1 MPWTKEQQKVIDQRD
16 ADILVSA
23 AAGSGKTAVLV
34 ERIIQ
39 KITEEEHPLD
49 VDRLLVVTFT
59 KAAAGEMRERIA
71 AALDKKVQEF
81 PQNQHFVRQLS
92 LIHKAQITTIHSF
105 CMSLI
110 RDYFYVLGIDPNIA
124 PGEEGQLSLMKEQIL
139 DEILEEAYEKRDP
152 EFIELVESY
161 SPGRNDK
168 ELSQYILNLYEKA
181 RSHVQPE
188 VWLQDA
194 RENLQVETLEDLEKS
209 PMVKMIWK
217 DASGVFENALAI
229 LKEALETAAAECGPF
244 FYLKQLKQDE
254 EILKGFVEAQS
265 FGKCCC
271 LFEKFKKPTL
281 RRDPSKTDAVINPD
295 LQAYCKEL
303 RDHAYKLVEEMRG
316 AYFYLSMGDIL
327 RELKI
332 VRRPLEALI
341 GLTEEFM
348 ERYLQRKIRENLMD
362 YDDMEHFA
370 LKLLIDHWD
379 ESGNPVP
386 SQIALEK
393 SMDFEEI
400 YIDEY
405 QDSNFIQDAILRS
418 VSREAEDGHNMFMVG
433 DVKQSIYSFRLAR
446 PELFLEKYDRY
457 QGPEEEYQLIE
468 LRNNFRS
475 RREVLQ
481 FTNDIFYQ
489 IMHESLGNIE
499 YTKESALV
507 PTMEFPESSGM
518 TAEIL
523 LIDQEEVSQS
533 EENALVLEARMIAGK
548 IKEMVDGE
556 DPLMVTGEDEQ
567 GNRVLR
573 NVCYK
578 DIVILLR
585 SMKGKAEVFQKELMD
600 AGIPAFCDN
609 QTGYFDTVEIRTLL
623 SLLSVVDNI
632 YQDIDL
638 AAVLRSPIIGMTE
651 EELGWLKIKGKSDHL
666 YGCLAEVQDQMPL
679 AKQALEYLE
688 RLREEKTCLP
698 LNELIWLALDES
710 GYFYYAGSMPQGKKR
725 QGNILMLI
733 EQAKAFENNQV
744 KGLFHFVRY
753 MKQRREYHMDFGEAS
768 VLGEDQDLV
777 RISSIHKSKGLEYPV
792 VFVSNLHKKFNQQDS
807 SGKII
812 FHPDYFVGADV
823 IDPVHRSRST
833 TILKSM
839 IRRQMKKEALGEEL
853 RVLYVAM
860 TRAKEKLIL
869 TGIKKREID
878 WNRKK
883 EVSYIDLLESSSY
896 YDWISKALVHVPAED
911 FRLKI
916 YHLEDF
922 AWMQEKE
929 GIERQLDKQIFLAR
943 IAGEEGR
950 QQEEIRHLRETF
962 AYQYVNQAETKGQLK
977 YSVSE
982 IKRMSQ
988 AVDEEEKPI
997 FPAREPEKR
1006 IPKFISQEK
1015 KISAVSRGTA
1025 VHKVFELLNFD
1036 KSYSYGELD
1045 EQIRFW
1051 IREGV
1056 IGAEY
1061 DKVIWRKDILAFLE
1075 SELGKRVQKAAS
1087 EKKIWKEKQFVI
1099 GVPFSEMSDDERSDS
1114 YVVVQGIIDLYFE
1127 EEDGLVIVDYKTD
1140 RTADQDGSSLVNRY
1154 KVQLDYYRRAL
1165 EQISGKK
1172 VKECYI
1178 YSVFLKKALVL

>member
-39 KITEEEHPLD
+39 KITDEEHPLD

-71 AALDKKVQEF
+71 AALDKKVQES

-124 PGEEGQLSLMKEQIL
+124 PGEEGQLSLMREQIL

-152 EFIELVESY
+152 QFIELVESY

-168 ELSQYILNLYEKA
+168 ELGQYILNLYEKA

-188 VWLQDA
+188 AWLQDA

-217 DASGVFENALAI
+217 DASGIFENALAI
-229 LKEALETAAAECGPF
+229 LKEALETAAAEGGPY

-254 EILKGFVEAQS
+254 EILNGFAEAES
-265 FGKCCC
+265 FGECCQ
-271 LFEKFKKPTL
+271 LFETFEKPRL
-281 RRDPSKTDAVINPD
+281 NGRRKKTDVIDPK
-295 LQAYCKEL
+295 LQERCKGL
-303 RDHAYKLVEEMRG
+303 RNHAYNLVEEMRG

-348 ERYLQRKIRENLMD
+348 ERYSQRKIRENLMD

-370 LKLLIDHWD
+370 LRLLIDHWD
-379 ESGNPVP
+379 ENDNPVP

-446 PELFLEKYDRY
+446 PELFLEKYHRY
-457 QGPEEEYQLIE
+457 QGPEKEYQLIE

-499 YTKESALV
+499 YTKEAALV

-556 DPLMVTGEDEQ
+556 DPLMVMGEDEQ

-623 SLLSVVDNI
+623 SLLSVVDNV

-651 EELGWLKIKGKSDHL
+651 EDLGWLKIKGKSEHL
-666 YGCLAEVQDQMPL
+666 YGCLTAVQDQMPL
-679 AKQALEYLE
+679 AKKALNYLE
-688 RLREEKTCLP
+688 HLREEKTCLP

-753 MKQRREYHMDFGEAS
+753 MKQRREYNMDFGEAS

-792 VFVSNLHKKFNQQDS
+792 VFVSNLHKRFNQQDS

-812 FHPDYFVGADV
+812 FHPDYFVGADM
-823 IDPVHRSRST
+823 IDPVHRIRRT

-839 IRRQMKKEALGEEL
+839 ICRQMKKEALGEEL

-869 TGIKKREID
+869 TGIKTKEID

-883 EVSYIDLLESSSY
+883 EISYIDLLESNSY
-896 YDWISKALVHVPAED
+896 YDWISKALVHVPTED
-911 FRLKI
+911 FQLQI

-922 AWMQEKE
+922 AWQQEKE
-929 GIERQLDKQIFLAR
+929 EIERQLDKQIFLAR
-943 IAGEEGR
+943 IAGEEESR
-950 QQEEIRHLRETF
+950 QEEIRRLRETF
-962 AYQYVNQAETKGQLK
+962 AYQYVNQAETRGQLK

-988 AVDEEEKPI
+988 TADEEEETM

-1025 VHKVFELLNFD
+1025 VHKVFELLD
-1036 KSYSYGELD
+1036 LGRTYSYGELD
-1045 EQIRFW
+1045 EQIRLW
-1051 IREGV
+1051 ISQGA
-1056 IGAEY
+1056 IGEEY

-1075 SELGKRVQKAAS
+1075 SDLGKRVRKAAS
-1087 EKKIWKEKQFVI
+1087 QKKVWKEKQFVM
-1099 GVPFSEMSDDERSDS
+1099 GVPFSEMSEDEESSS

-1127 EEDGLVIVDYKTD
+1127 EEDGLVLVDYKTD
-1140 RTADQDGSSLVNRY
+1140 RIKDQDSSILVRRY

-1165 EQISGKK
+1165 EQMTGKK

-1178 YSVFLKKALVL
+1178 YSVFLKEALVL

>member
-39 KITEEEHPLD
+39 KITDEEHPLD

-71 AALDKKVQEF
+71 AALDKKVQES

-124 PGEEGQLSLMKEQIL
+124 PGEEGQLSLMREQIL

-168 ELSQYILNLYEKA
+168 ELGQYILNLYEKA

-188 VWLQDA
+188 AWLQDA

-217 DASGVFENALAI
+217 DASGIFENALAI

-254 EILKGFVEAQS
+254 EILNGFAEAES
-265 FGKCCC
+265 FGECCQ
-271 LFEKFKKPTL
+271 LFETFEKPRL
-281 RRDPSKTDAVINPD
+281 NGRRKKTDVIDPK
-295 LQAYCKEL
+295 LQERCKGL
-303 RDHAYKLVEEMRG
+303 RNHAYNLVEEMRG

-348 ERYLQRKIRENLMD
+348 GRYSQRKIRENLMD

-370 LKLLIDHWD
+370 LRLLIDHWD
-379 ESGNPVP
+379 ENDNPVP

-446 PELFLEKYDRY
+446 PELFLEKYHRY
-457 QGPEEEYQLIE
+457 QGPEKEYQLIE

-499 YTKESALV
+499 YTKEAALV

-556 DPLMVTGEDEQ
+556 DPLMVMGEDEQ

-623 SLLSVVDNI
+623 SLLSVVDNM

-651 EELGWLKIKGKSDHL
+651 EDLGWLKIKGKSEHL
-666 YGCLAEVQDQMPL
+666 YGCLTAVQDQMPL
-679 AKQALEYLE
+679 AKKALNYLE
-688 RLREEKTCLP
+688 HLREEKTCLP

-753 MKQRREYHMDFGEAS
+753 MKQRREYNMDFGEAS

-792 VFVSNLHKKFNQQDS
+792 VFVSNLHKRFNQQDS

-812 FHPDYFVGADV
+812 FHPDYFVGADM
-823 IDPVHRSRST
+823 IDPVHRIRRT

-839 IRRQMKKEALGEEL
+839 ICRQMKKEALGEEL

-869 TGIKKREID
+869 TGIKTKEID

-883 EVSYIDLLESSSY
+883 EISYIDLLESNSY
-896 YDWISKALVHVPAED
+896 YDWISKALVHVPTED
-911 FRLKI
+911 FQLQI

-922 AWMQEKE
+922 AWQQEKE
-929 GIERQLDKQIFLAR
+929 EIERQLDKQIFLAR
-943 IAGEEGR
+943 IAGEEESR
-950 QQEEIRHLRETF
+950 QEEIRRLRETF
-962 AYQYVNQAETKGQLK
+962 AYQYVNQAETRGQLK

-988 AVDEEEKPI
+988 TADEEEETM

-1025 VHKVFELLNFD
+1025 VHKVFELLD
-1036 KSYSYGELD
+1036 LGRTYSYGELD
-1045 EQIRFW
+1045 EQIRLW
-1051 IREGV
+1051 ISQGA
-1056 IGAEY
+1056 IGEEY

-1075 SELGKRVQKAAS
+1075 SDLGKRVRKAAS
-1087 EKKIWKEKQFVI
+1087 QKKVWKEKQFVM
-1099 GVPFSEMSDDERSDS
+1099 GVPFSEMSEDEESSS

-1127 EEDGLVIVDYKTD
+1127 EEDGLVLVDYKTD
-1140 RTADQDGSSLVNRY
+1140 RIKDQDSSILVRRY

-1165 EQISGKK
+1165 EQMTGKK

-1178 YSVFLKKALVL
+1178 YSVFLKEALVL

>member
-39 KITEEEHPLD
+39 KITDEEHPLD

-71 AALDKKVQEF
+71 AALDKKVQES

-124 PGEEGQLSLMKEQIL
+124 PGEEGQLSLMREQIL

-152 EFIELVESY
+152 QFIELVESY

-168 ELSQYILNLYEKA
+168 ELGQYILNLYEKA

-188 VWLQDA
+188 AWLQDA

-217 DASGVFENALAI
+217 DASGIFENALAI
-229 LKEALETAAAECGPF
+229 LKEALETAEAEGGPY

-254 EILKGFVEAQS
+254 EILNGFAEAES
-265 FGKCCC
+265 FGECCQ
-271 LFEKFKKPTL
+271 LFETFEKPRL
-281 RRDPSKTDAVINPD
+281 NGRRKKTDVIDPK
-295 LQAYCKEL
+295 LQERCKGL
-303 RDHAYKLVEEMRG
+303 RNHAYNLVEEMRG

-348 ERYLQRKIRENLMD
+348 ERYSQRKIRENLMD

-370 LKLLIDHWD
+370 LRLLIDHWD
-379 ESGNPVP
+379 ENDNPVP

-446 PELFLEKYDRY
+446 PELFLEKYHRY
-457 QGPEEEYQLIE
+457 QGPEKEYQLIE

-499 YTKESALV
+499 YTKEAALV

-556 DPLMVTGEDEQ
+556 DPLMVMGEDEQ

-623 SLLSVVDNI
+623 SLLSVVDNV

-651 EELGWLKIKGKSDHL
+651 EDLGWLKIKGKSEHL
-666 YGCLAEVQDQMPL
+666 YGCLTAVQDQMPL
-679 AKQALEYLE
+679 AKKALNYFEH
-688 RLREEKTCLP
+688 LREEKTCLP

-753 MKQRREYHMDFGEAS
+753 MKQRREYNMDFGEAS

-792 VFVSNLHKKFNQQDS
+792 VFVSNLHKRFNQQDS

-812 FHPDYFVGADV
+812 FHPDYFVGADM
-823 IDPVHRSRST
+823 IDPVHRIRRT

-839 IRRQMKKEALGEEL
+839 ICRQMKKEALGEEL

-869 TGIKKREID
+869 TGIKTKEID

-883 EVSYIDLLESSSY
+883 EISYIDLLESNSY
-896 YDWISKALVHVPAED
+896 YDWISKALVHVPTED
-911 FRLKI
+911 FQLQI

-922 AWMQEKE
+922 AWQQEKE
-929 GIERQLDKQIFLAR
+929 EIERQLDKQIFLAR
-943 IAGEEGR
+943 IAGEEESR
-950 QQEEIRHLRETF
+950 QEEIRRLRETF
-962 AYQYVNQAETKGQLK
+962 AYQYVNQAETRGQLK

-988 AVDEEEKPI
+988 TADEEEETM

-1025 VHKVFELLNFD
+1025 VHKVFELLD
-1036 KSYSYGELD
+1036 LGRTYSYGELD
-1045 EQIRFW
+1045 EQIRLW
-1051 IREGV
+1051 ISQGA
-1056 IGAEY
+1056 IGEEY

-1075 SELGKRVQKAAS
+1075 SDLGKRVRKAAS
-1087 EKKIWKEKQFVI
+1087 QKKVWKEKQFVM
-1099 GVPFSEMSDDERSDS
+1099 GVPFSEMSEDEESSS

-1127 EEDGLVIVDYKTD
+1127 EEDGLVLVDYKTD
-1140 RTADQDGSSLVNRY
+1140 RIKDQDSSILVRRY

-1165 EQISGKK
+1165 EQMTGKK

-1178 YSVFLKKALVL
+1178 YSVFLKEALVL

>member
-39 KITEEEHPLD
+39 KITDEEHPLD

-71 AALDKKVQEF
+71 AALDKKVQES

-124 PGEEGQLSLMKEQIL
+124 PGEEGQLSLMREQIL

-152 EFIELVESY
+152 QFIELVESY

-168 ELSQYILNLYEKA
+168 ELGQYILNLYEKA

-188 VWLQDA
+188 AWLQDA

-217 DASGVFENALAI
+217 DASGIFENALAI
-229 LKEALETAAAECGPF
+229 LKEALETAAAEGGPY

-254 EILKGFVEAQS
+254 EILNGFAEAES
-265 FGKCCC
+265 FGECCQ
-271 LFEKFKKPTL
+271 LFETFEKPRL
-281 RRDPSKTDAVINPD
+281 NRRRKKTDVIDPK
-295 LQAYCKEL
+295 LQERCKGL
-303 RDHAYKLVEEMRG
+303 RNHAYNLVEEMRG

-348 ERYLQRKIRENLMD
+348 ERYSQRKIRENLMD

-370 LKLLIDHWD
+370 LRLLIDHWD
-379 ESGNPVP
+379 ENDNPVP

-446 PELFLEKYDRY
+446 PELFLEKYHRY
-457 QGPEEEYQLIE
+457 QGPEKEYQLIE

-499 YTKESALV
+499 YTKEAALV

-556 DPLMVTGEDEQ
+556 DPLMVMGEDEQ

-623 SLLSVVDNI
+623 SLLSVVDNM

-651 EELGWLKIKGKSDHL
+651 EDLGWLKIKGKSEHL
-666 YGCLAEVQDQMPL
+666 YGCLTAVQDQMPL
-679 AKQALEYLE
+679 AKKALNYLE
-688 RLREEKTCLP
+688 HLREEKTCLP

-753 MKQRREYHMDFGEAS
+753 MKQRREYNMDFGEAS

-792 VFVSNLHKKFNQQDS
+792 VFVSNLHKRFNQQDS

-812 FHPDYFVGADV
+812 FHPDYFVGADM
-823 IDPVHRSRST
+823 IDPVHRIRRT

-839 IRRQMKKEALGEEL
+839 ICRQMKKEALGEEL

-869 TGIKKREID
+869 TGIKTKEID

-883 EVSYIDLLESSSY
+883 EISYIDLLESNSY
-896 YDWISKALVHVPAED
+896 YDWISKALVHVPTED
-911 FRLKI
+911 FQLQI

-922 AWMQEKE
+922 AWQQEKE
-929 GIERQLDKQIFLAR
+929 EIERQLDKQIFLAR
-943 IAGEEGR
+943 IAGEEESR
-950 QQEEIRHLRETF
+950 QEEIRRLRETF
-962 AYQYVNQAETKGQLK
+962 AYQYVNQAETRGQLK

-988 AVDEEEKPI
+988 TADEEEETM

-1025 VHKVFELLNFD
+1025 VHKVFELLD
-1036 KSYSYGELD
+1036 LGRTYSYGELD
-1045 EQIRFW
+1045 EQIRLW
-1051 IREGV
+1051 ISQGA
-1056 IGAEY
+1056 IGEEY

-1075 SELGKRVQKAAS
+1075 SDLGKRVRKAAS
-1087 EKKIWKEKQFVI
+1087 QKKVWKEKQFVM
-1099 GVPFSEMSDDERSDS
+1099 GVPFSEMSEDEESSS

-1127 EEDGLVIVDYKTD
+1127 EEDGLVLVDYKTD
-1140 RTADQDGSSLVNRY
+1140 RIKDQDSSILVRRY

-1165 EQISGKK
+1165 EQMTGKK

-1178 YSVFLKKALVL
+1178 YSVFLKEALVL

>member
-39 KITEEEHPLD
+39 KITDEEHPLD

-71 AALDKKVQEF
+71 AALDKKVQES

-92 LIHKAQITTIHSF
+92 LIHKTQITTIHSF

-124 PGEEGQLSLMKEQIL
+124 PGEEGQLSLMREQIL

-168 ELSQYILNLYEKA
+168 ELGQYILNLYEKA

-188 VWLQDA
+188 AWLQDA

-217 DASGVFENALAI
+217 DASGIFENALAI
-229 LKEALETAAAECGPF
+229 LKEALETAEAEGGPY

-254 EILKGFVEAQS
+254 EILNGFAEAES
-265 FGKCCC
+265 FGECCQ
-271 LFEKFKKPTL
+271 LFETFEKPRL
-281 RRDPSKTDAVINPD
+281 NGRRKKTDVIDPK
-295 LQAYCKEL
+295 LQERCKGL
-303 RDHAYKLVEEMRG
+303 RNHAYNLVEEMRG

-348 ERYLQRKIRENLMD
+348 ERYSQRKIRENLMD

-370 LKLLIDHWD
+370 LRLLIDHWD
-379 ESGNPVP
+379 ENDNPVP

-393 SMDFEEI
+393 SKDFEEI

-446 PELFLEKYDRY
+446 PELFLEKYHRY
-457 QGPEEEYQLIE
+457 QGPEKEYQLIE

-499 YTKESALV
+499 YTKEAALV

-623 SLLSVVDNI
+623 SLLSVVDNM

-651 EELGWLKIKGKSDHL
+651 EDLGWLKIKGKSEHL
-666 YGCLAEVQDQMPL
+666 YGCLTAVQDQMPL
-679 AKQALEYLE
+679 AKKALNYLE
-688 RLREEKTCLP
+688 HLREEKTCLP

-753 MKQRREYHMDFGEAS
+753 MKQRREYNMDFGEAS

-792 VFVSNLHKKFNQQDS
+792 VFVSNLHKRFNQQDS

-812 FHPDYFVGADV
+812 FHPDYFVGADM
-823 IDPVHRSRST
+823 IDPVHRIRRT

-839 IRRQMKKEALGEEL
+839 ICRQMKKEALGEEL

-869 TGIKKREID
+869 TGIKTKEID

-883 EVSYIDLLESSSY
+883 EISYIDLLESNSY
-896 YDWISKALVHVPAED
+896 YDWISKALVHVPTED
-911 FRLKI
+911 FQLQI

-922 AWMQEKE
+922 AWQQEKE
-929 GIERQLDKQIFLAR
+929 EIERQLDKQIFLAR
-943 IAGEEGR
+943 IAGEEESR
-950 QQEEIRHLRETF
+950 QEEIRRLRETF
-962 AYQYVNQAETKGQLK
+962 AYQYVNQAETRGQLK

-988 AVDEEEKPI
+988 TADEEEETM

-1025 VHKVFELLNFD
+1025 VHKVFELLD
-1036 KSYSYGELD
+1036 LGRTYSYGELD
-1045 EQIRFW
+1045 EQIRLW
-1051 IREGV
+1051 ISQGA
-1056 IGAEY
+1056 IGEEY

-1075 SELGKRVQKAAS
+1075 SDLGKRVRKAAS
-1087 EKKIWKEKQFVI
+1087 QKKVWKEKQFVM
-1099 GVPFSEMSDDERSDS
+1099 GVPFSEMSEDEESSS

-1127 EEDGLVIVDYKTD
+1127 EEDGLVLVDYKTD
-1140 RTADQDGSSLVNRY
+1140 RIKDQDSSILVRRY

-1165 EQISGKK
+1165 EQMTGKK

-1178 YSVFLKKALVL
+1178 YSVFLKEALVL

>member
-39 KITEEEHPLD
+39 KITDEEHPLD

-71 AALDKKVQEF
+71 AALDKKVQES

-92 LIHKAQITTIHSF
+92 LIHKTQITTIHSF

-124 PGEEGQLSLMKEQIL
+124 PGEEGQLSLMREQIL

-152 EFIELVESY
+152 QFIELVESY

-168 ELSQYILNLYEKA
+168 ELGQYILNLYEKA

-188 VWLQDA
+188 AWLQDA

-217 DASGVFENALAI
+217 DASGIFENALAI
-229 LKEALETAAAECGPF
+229 LKEALETAEAEGGPY

-254 EILKGFVEAQS
+254 EILNGFAEAES
-265 FGKCCC
+265 FGECCQ
-271 LFEKFKKPTL
+271 LFETFEKPRL
-281 RRDPSKTDAVINPD
+281 NGRRKKTDVIDPK
-295 LQAYCKEL
+295 LQERCKGL
-303 RDHAYKLVEEMRG
+303 RNHAYNLVEEMRG

-348 ERYLQRKIRENLMD
+348 ERYSQRKIRENLMD

-370 LKLLIDHWD
+370 LRLLIDHWD
-379 ESGNPVP
+379 ENDNPVP

-446 PELFLEKYDRY
+446 PELFLEKYHRY
-457 QGPEEEYQLIE
+457 QGPEKEYQLIE

-499 YTKESALV
+499 YTKEAALV

-556 DPLMVTGEDEQ
+556 DPLMVMGEDEQ

-623 SLLSVVDNI
+623 SLLSVVDNV

-651 EELGWLKIKGKSDHL
+651 EDLGWLKIKGKSEHL
-666 YGCLAEVQDQMPL
+666 YGCLTAVQDQMPL
-679 AKQALEYLE
+679 AKKALNYFEH
-688 RLREEKTCLP
+688 LREEKTCLP

-753 MKQRREYHMDFGEAS
+753 MKQRREYNMDFGEAS

-792 VFVSNLHKKFNQQDS
+792 VFVSNLHKRFNQQDS

-812 FHPDYFVGADV
+812 FHPDYFVGADM
-823 IDPVHRSRST
+823 IDPVHRIRRT

-839 IRRQMKKEALGEEL
+839 ICRQMKKEALGEEL

-869 TGIKKREID
+869 TGIKTKEID

-883 EVSYIDLLESSSY
+883 EISYIDLLESNSY
-896 YDWISKALVHVPAED
+896 YDWISKALVHVPTED
-911 FRLKI
+911 FQLQI

-922 AWMQEKE
+922 AWQQEKE
-929 GIERQLDKQIFLAR
+929 EIERQLDKQIFLAR
-943 IAGEEGR
+943 IAGEEESR
-950 QQEEIRHLRETF
+950 QEEIRRLRETF
-962 AYQYVNQAETKGQLK
+962 AYQYVNQAETRGQLK

-988 AVDEEEKPI
+988 TADEEEETM

-1025 VHKVFELLNFD
+1025 VHKVFELLD
-1036 KSYSYGELD
+1036 LGRTYSYGELD
-1045 EQIRFW
+1045 EQIRLW
-1051 IREGV
+1051 ISQGA
-1056 IGAEY
+1056 IGEEY

-1075 SELGKRVQKAAS
+1075 SDLGKRVRKAAS
-1087 EKKIWKEKQFVI
+1087 QKKVWKEKQFVM
-1099 GVPFSEMSDDERSDS
+1099 GVPFSEMSEDEESSS

-1127 EEDGLVIVDYKTD
+1127 EEDGLVLVDYKTD
-1140 RTADQDGSSLVNRY
+1140 RIKDQDSSILVRRY

-1165 EQISGKK
+1165 EQMTGKK

-1178 YSVFLKKALVL
+1178 YSVFLKEALVL

>member
-39 KITEEEHPLD
+39 KITDEEHPLD

-71 AALDKKVQEF
+71 AALDKKVQES

-92 LIHKAQITTIHSF
+92 LIHKTQITTIHSF

-124 PGEEGQLSLMKEQIL
+124 PGEEGQLSLMREQIL

-168 ELSQYILNLYEKA
+168 ELGQYILNLYEKA

-188 VWLQDA
+188 AWLQDA

-217 DASGVFENALAI
+217 DASGIFENALAI
-229 LKEALETAAAECGPF
+229 LKEALETAEAEGGPY

-254 EILKGFVEAQS
+254 EILNGFAEAES
-265 FGKCCC
+265 FGECCQ
-271 LFEKFKKPTL
+271 LFETFEKPRL
-281 RRDPSKTDAVINPD
+281 NGRRKKTDVIDPK
-295 LQAYCKEL
+295 LQERCKGL
-303 RDHAYKLVEEMRG
+303 RNHAYNLVEEMRG

-348 ERYLQRKIRENLMD
+348 ERYSQRKIRENLMD

-370 LKLLIDHWD
+370 LRLLIDHWD
-379 ESGNPVP
+379 ENDNPVP

-446 PELFLEKYDRY
+446 PELFLEKYHRY
-457 QGPEEEYQLIE
+457 QGPEKEYQLIE

-499 YTKESALV
+499 YTKEAALV

-556 DPLMVTGEDEQ
+556 DPLMVMGEDEQ

-623 SLLSVVDNI
+623 SLLSVVDNV

-651 EELGWLKIKGKSDHL
+651 EDLGWLKIKGKSEHL
-666 YGCLAEVQDQMPL
+666 YGCLTAVQDQMPL
-679 AKQALEYLE
+679 AKKALNYLE
-688 RLREEKTCLP
+688 HLREEKTCLP

-753 MKQRREYHMDFGEAS
+753 MKQRREYNMDFGEAS

-792 VFVSNLHKKFNQQDS
+792 VFVSNLHKRFNQQDS

-812 FHPDYFVGADV
+812 FHPDYFVGADM
-823 IDPVHRSRST
+823 IDPVHRIRRT

-839 IRRQMKKEALGEEL
+839 ICRQMKKEALGEEL

-869 TGIKKREID
+869 TGIKTKEID

-883 EVSYIDLLESSSY
+883 EISYIDLLESNSY
-896 YDWISKALVHVPAED
+896 YDWISKALVHVPTED
-911 FRLKI
+911 FQLQI

-922 AWMQEKE
+922 AWQQEKE
-929 GIERQLDKQIFLAR
+929 EIERQLDKQIFLAR
-943 IAGEEGR
+943 IAGEEESR
-950 QQEEIRHLRETF
+950 QEEIRRLRETF
-962 AYQYVNQAETKGQLK
+962 AYQYVNQAETRGQLK

-988 AVDEEEKPI
+988 TADEEEETM

-1015 KISAVSRGTA
+1015 KISAVSLGTA
-1025 VHKVFELLNFD
+1025 VHKVFELLD
-1036 KSYSYGELD
+1036 LGRTYSYGELD
-1045 EQIRFW
+1045 EQIRLW
-1051 IREGV
+1051 ISQGA
-1056 IGAEY
+1056 IGEEY

-1075 SELGKRVQKAAS
+1075 SDLGKRVRKAAS
-1087 EKKIWKEKQFVI
+1087 QKKVWKEKQFVM
-1099 GVPFSEMSDDERSDS
+1099 GVPFSEMSEDEESSS

-1127 EEDGLVIVDYKTD
+1127 EEDGLVLVDYKTD
-1140 RTADQDGSSLVNRY
+1140 RIKDQDSSILVRRY

-1165 EQISGKK
+1165 EQMTGKK

-1178 YSVFLKKALVL
+1178 YSVFLKEALVL

>member
-39 KITEEEHPLD
+39 KITDEEHPLD

-71 AALDKKVQEF
+71 AALDKKVQES

-92 LIHKAQITTIHSF
+92 LIHKTQITTIHSF

-124 PGEEGQLSLMKEQIL
+124 PGEEGQLSLMREQIL

-168 ELSQYILNLYEKA
+168 ELGQYILNLYEKA

-188 VWLQDA
+188 AWLQDA

-217 DASGVFENALAI
+217 DASGIFENALAI
-229 LKEALETAAAECGPF
+229 LKEALETAEAEGGPY

-254 EILKGFVEAQS
+254 EILNGFAEAES
-265 FGKCCC
+265 FGECCQ
-271 LFEKFKKPTL
+271 LFETFEKPRL
-281 RRDPSKTDAVINPD
+281 NGRRKKTDVIDPK
-295 LQAYCKEL
+295 LQERCKGL
-303 RDHAYKLVEEMRG
+303 RNHAYNLVEEMRG

-348 ERYLQRKIRENLMD
+348 ERYSQRKIRENLMD

-370 LKLLIDHWD
+370 LRLLIDHWD
-379 ESGNPVP
+379 ENDNPVP

-393 SMDFEEI
+393 SKDFEEI

-446 PELFLEKYDRY
+446 PELFLEKYHRY
-457 QGPEEEYQLIE
+457 QGPEKEYQLIE

-499 YTKESALV
+499 YTKEAALV

-623 SLLSVVDNI
+623 SLLSVVDNM

-651 EELGWLKIKGKSDHL
+651 EDLGWLKIKGKSEHL
-666 YGCLAEVQDQMPL
+666 YGCLTAVQDQMPL
-679 AKQALEYLE
+679 VKKALNYLE
-688 RLREEKTCLP
+688 HLREEKTCLP

-753 MKQRREYHMDFGEAS
+753 MKQRREYNMDFGEAS

-792 VFVSNLHKKFNQQDS
+792 VFVSNLHKRFNQQDS

-812 FHPDYFVGADV
+812 FHPDYFVGADM
-823 IDPVHRSRST
+823 IDPVHRIRRT

-839 IRRQMKKEALGEEL
+839 ICRQMKKEALGEEL

-869 TGIKKREID
+869 TGIKTKEID

-883 EVSYIDLLESSSY
+883 EISYIDLLESNSY
-896 YDWISKALVHVPAED
+896 YDWISKALVHVPTED
-911 FRLKI
+911 FQLQI

-922 AWMQEKE
+922 AWQQEKE
-929 GIERQLDKQIFLAR
+929 EIERQLDKQIFLAR
-943 IAGEEGR
+943 IAGEEESR
-950 QQEEIRHLRETF
+950 QEEIRRLRETF
-962 AYQYVNQAETKGQLK
+962 AYQYVNQAETRGQLK

-988 AVDEEEKPI
+988 TADEEEETM

-1025 VHKVFELLNFD
+1025 VHKVFELLD
-1036 KSYSYGELD
+1036 LGRTYSYGELD
-1045 EQIRFW
+1045 EQIRLW
-1051 IREGV
+1051 ISQGA
-1056 IGAEY
+1056 IGEEY

-1075 SELGKRVQKAAS
+1075 SDLGKRVRKAAS
-1087 EKKIWKEKQFVI
+1087 QKKVWKEKQFVM
-1099 GVPFSEMSDDERSDS
+1099 GVPFSEMSEDEESSS

-1127 EEDGLVIVDYKTD
+1127 EEDGLVLVDYKTD
-1140 RTADQDGSSLVNRY
+1140 RIKDQDSSILVRRY

-1165 EQISGKK
+1165 EQMTGKK

-1178 YSVFLKKALVL
+1178 YSVFLKEALVL

>member
-39 KITEEEHPLD
+39 KITDEEHPLD

-71 AALDKKVQEF
+71 AALDKKVQES

-92 LIHKAQITTIHSF
+92 LIHKTQITTIHSF

-124 PGEEGQLSLMKEQIL
+124 PGEEGQLSLMREQIL

-168 ELSQYILNLYEKA
+168 ELGQYILNLYEKA

-188 VWLQDA
+188 AWLQDA

-217 DASGVFENALAI
+217 DASGIFENALAI
-229 LKEALETAAAECGPF
+229 LKEALETAEAEGGPY

-254 EILKGFVEAQS
+254 EILNGFAEAES
-265 FGKCCC
+265 FGECCQ
-271 LFEKFKKPTL
+271 LFETFEKPRL
-281 RRDPSKTDAVINPD
+281 NGRRKKTDVIDPK
-295 LQAYCKEL
+295 LQERCKGL
-303 RDHAYKLVEEMRG
+303 RNHAYNLVEEMRG

-348 ERYLQRKIRENLMD
+348 ERYSQRKIRENLMD

-370 LKLLIDHWD
+370 LRLLIDHWD
-379 ESGNPVP
+379 ENDNPVP

-446 PELFLEKYDRY
+446 PELFLEKYHRY
-457 QGPEEEYQLIE
+457 QGPEKEYQLIE

-499 YTKESALV
+499 YTKEAALV

-556 DPLMVTGEDEQ
+556 DPLMVMGEDEQ

-623 SLLSVVDNI
+623 SLLSVVDNV

-651 EELGWLKIKGKSDHL
+651 EDLGWLKIKGKSEHL
-666 YGCLAEVQDQMPL
+666 YGCLTAVQDQMPL
-679 AKQALEYLE
+679 AKKALNYFEH
-688 RLREEKTCLP
+688 LREEKTGLP

-753 MKQRREYHMDFGEAS
+753 MKQRREYNMDFGEAS

-792 VFVSNLHKKFNQQDS
+792 VFVSNLHKRFNQQDS

-812 FHPDYFVGADV
+812 FHPDYFVGADM
-823 IDPVHRSRST
+823 IDPVHRIRRT

-839 IRRQMKKEALGEEL
+839 ICRQMKKEALGEEL

-869 TGIKKREID
+869 TGIKTKEID

-883 EVSYIDLLESSSY
+883 EISYIDLLESNSY
-896 YDWISKALVHVPAED
+896 YDWISKALVHVPTED
-911 FRLKI
+911 FQLQI

-922 AWMQEKE
+922 AWQQEKE
-929 GIERQLDKQIFLAR
+929 EIERQLDKQIFLAR
-943 IAGEEGR
+943 IAGEEESR
-950 QQEEIRHLRETF
+950 QEEIRRLRETF
-962 AYQYVNQAETKGQLK
+962 AYQYVNQAETRGQLK

-988 AVDEEEKPI
+988 TADEEEETM

-1025 VHKVFELLNFD
+1025 VHKVFELLD
-1036 KSYSYGELD
+1036 LGRTYSYGELD
-1045 EQIRFW
+1045 EQIRLW
-1051 IREGV
+1051 ISQGA
-1056 IGAEY
+1056 IGEEY

-1075 SELGKRVQKAAS
+1075 SDLGKRVRKAAS
-1087 EKKIWKEKQFVI
+1087 QKKVWKEKQFVM
-1099 GVPFSEMSDDERSDS
+1099 GVPFSEMSEDEESSS

-1127 EEDGLVIVDYKTD
+1127 EEDGLVLVDYKTD
-1140 RTADQDGSSLVNRY
+1140 RIKDQDSSILVRRY

-1165 EQISGKK
+1165 EQMTGKK

-1178 YSVFLKKALVL
+1178 YSVFLKEALVL

>member
-39 KITEEEHPLD
+39 KITDEEHPLD

-71 AALDKKVQEF
+71 AALDKKVQES

-124 PGEEGQLSLMKEQIL
+124 PGEEGQLSLMREQIL

-152 EFIELVESY
+152 QFIELVESY

-168 ELSQYILNLYEKA
+168 ELGQYILNLYEKA

-188 VWLQDA
+188 AWLQDA
-194 RENLQVETLEDLEKS
+194 RENLQVETLEDLENS

-217 DASGVFENALAI
+217 DASGIFENALAI
-229 LKEALETAAAECGPF
+229 LKEALETAEAEGGLY

-254 EILKGFVEAQS
+254 EILNGFAEAES
-265 FGKCCC
+265 FGECCQ
-271 LFEKFKKPTL
+271 LFETFEKPRL
-281 RRDPSKTDAVINPD
+281 NGRRKKTDVIDPK
-295 LQAYCKEL
+295 LQERCKGL
-303 RDHAYKLVEEMRG
+303 RNHAYNLVEEMRG

-348 ERYLQRKIRENLMD
+348 ERYSQRKIRENLMD

-370 LKLLIDHWD
+370 LRLLIDHWD
-379 ESGNPVP
+379 ENDNPVP

-446 PELFLEKYDRY
+446 PELFLEKYHRY
-457 QGPEEEYQLIE
+457 QGPEKEYQLIE

-499 YTKESALV
+499 YTKEAALV

-556 DPLMVTGEDEQ
+556 DPLMVMGEDEQ

-600 AGIPAFCDN
+600 A
-609 QTGYFDTVEIRTLL
+609 
-623 SLLSVVDNI
+623 
-632 YQDIDL
+632 
-638 AAVLRSPIIGMTE
+638 
-651 EELGWLKIKGKSDHL
+651 
-666 YGCLAEVQDQMPL
+666 
-679 AKQALEYLE
+679 
-688 RLREEKTCLP
+688 
-698 LNELIWLALDES
+698 
-710 GYFYYAGSMPQGKKR
+710 
-725 QGNILMLI
+725 
-733 EQAKAFENNQV
+733 
-744 KGLFHFVRY
+744 
-753 MKQRREYHMDFGEAS
+753 
-768 VLGEDQDLV
+768 
-777 RISSIHKSKGLEYPV
+777 
-792 VFVSNLHKKFNQQDS
+792 
-807 SGKII
+807 
-812 FHPDYFVGADV
+812 
-823 IDPVHRSRST
+823 
-833 TILKSM
+833 
-839 IRRQMKKEALGEEL
+839 
-853 RVLYVAM
+853 
-860 TRAKEKLIL
+860 
-869 TGIKKREID
+869 
-878 WNRKK
+878 
-883 EVSYIDLLESSSY
+883 
-896 YDWISKALVHVPAED
+896 
-911 FRLKI
+911 
-916 YHLEDF
+916 
-922 AWMQEKE
+922 
-929 GIERQLDKQIFLAR
+929 
-943 IAGEEGR
+943 
-950 QQEEIRHLRETF
+950 
-962 AYQYVNQAETKGQLK
+962 
-977 YSVSE
+977 
-982 IKRMSQ
+982 
-988 AVDEEEKPI
+988 
-997 FPAREPEKR
+997 
-1006 IPKFISQEK
+1006 
-1015 KISAVSRGTA
+1015 
-1025 VHKVFELLNFD
+1025 
-1036 KSYSYGELD
+1036 
-1045 EQIRFW
+1045 
-1051 IREGV
+1051 
-1056 IGAEY
+1056 
-1061 DKVIWRKDILAFLE
+1061 
-1075 SELGKRVQKAAS
+1075 
-1087 EKKIWKEKQFVI
+1087 
-1099 GVPFSEMSDDERSDS
+1099 
-1114 YVVVQGIIDLYFE
+1114 
-1127 EEDGLVIVDYKTD
+1127 
-1140 RTADQDGSSLVNRY
+1140 
-1154 KVQLDYYRRAL
+1154 
-1165 EQISGKK
+1165 
-1172 VKECYI
+1172 
-1178 YSVFLKKALVL
+1178 

>member
-34 ERIIQ
+34 ERIVQ
-39 KITEEEHPLD
+39 KITDEKHPLD

-110 RDYFYVLGIDPNIA
+110 RDYFYALGIDPNIA
-124 PGEEGQLSLMKEQIL
+124 PGEEGQLSLMREQVL

-152 EFIELVESY
+152 RFIELVESY
-161 SPGRNDK
+161 SPGRNDQI
-168 ELSQYILNLYEKA
+168 LSQYILNLYMKA
-181 RSHVQPE
+181 RSHVQPGS
-188 VWLQDA
+188 WLEDA
-194 RENLQVETLEDLEKS
+194 RKNLRVETLEDLEQS
-209 PMVKMIWK
+209 AMVKMIWK
-217 DASGVFENALAI
+217 DAVRVFENALSI
-229 LKEALETAAAECGPF
+229 LREAMEMAGAEGGPY
-244 FYLKQLKQDE
+244 FYLKQLRQDE
-254 EILKGFVEAQS
+254 EILNGFLEAES
-265 FGKCCC
+265 FGQCCR
-271 LFEKFKKPTL
+271 LFEQFKKPRL
-281 RRDPSKTDAVINPD
+281 NGRKKKTDVIDLD
-295 LQAYCKEL
+295 LQARCKNL
-303 RDHAYKLVEEMRG
+303 RDCAYKLAEEMRD
-316 AYFYLSMGDIL
+316 AYFYRSMGEIL
-327 RELKI
+327 RELKVI
-332 VRRPLEALI
+332 RRPLEALI

-348 ERYLQRKIRENLMD
+348 EQYAQRKIRENLMD

-370 LKLLIDHWD
+370 LKLLIDHWEED
-379 ESGNPVP
+379 GNLVP

-393 SMDFEEI
+393 SLDFEEI

-418 VSREAEDGHNMFMVG
+418 VSRESEGGHNMFMVG

-446 PELFLEKYDRY
+446 PELFLEKYHRY
-457 QGPEEEYQLIE
+457 QKPEEEYQLIE

-489 IMHESLGNIE
+489 IMHEFLGNIE
-499 YTKESALV
+499 YTKDVALV
-507 PTMEFPESSGM
+507 PTMEFPGNSGM

-523 LIDQEEVSQS
+523 LIDQEEVKQS
-533 EENALVLEARMIAGK
+533 EENALVLEARMIAEK
-548 IKEMVDGE
+548 IKELVNGPE
-556 DPLMVTGEDEQ
+556 PLMVTGEDEN
-567 GNRVLR
+567 GNRILR
-573 NVCYK
+573 NVRYK

-585 SMKGKAEVFQKELMD
+585 SMKGNAEIFQKELMD
-600 AGIPAFCDN
+600 AGIPAFCN
-609 QTGYFDTVEIRTLL
+609 SQTGYFDTVEIRTLL

-638 AAVLRSPIIGMTE
+638 AAVLRSPMIGMTE
-651 EELGWLKIKGKSDHL
+651 EDLGWLKAGGKSEHL
-666 YGCLAEVQDQMPL
+666 YQCLIRVQDQMHL
-679 AKQALEYLE
+679 AKKALGMLE
-688 RLREEKTCLP
+688 HLREAKTCLP

-733 EQAKAFENNQV
+733 EQAKAFENNQI

-753 MKQRREYHMDFGEAS
+753 MEQCRDYHMDFGEAS
-768 VLGEDQDLV
+768 IWGEEQDLV

-792 VFVSNLHKKFNQQDS
+792 VFVANLHKRFNLMDS
-807 SGKII
+807 NGSII
-812 FHPDYFVGADV
+812 FHPDYFIGADV
-823 IDPVHRSRST
+823 IDSVHRTKST

-853 RVLYVAM
+853 RILYVAM

-869 TGIKKREID
+869 TGIKKEEID

-883 EVSYIDLLESSSY
+883 DVSYIDLMESQSY
-896 YDWISKALVHVPAED
+896 YDWISKALPHVPSKD
-911 FRLKI
+911 FQLQI

-922 AWMQEKE
+922 AWQQEKE
-929 GIERQLDKQIFLAR
+929 EIERQLDKQIFLAKV
-943 IAGEEGR
+943 AQKEGT
-950 QQEEIRHLRETF
+950 QQEEIRRLREIF
-962 AYQYVNQAETKGQLK
+962 AYQYENYIETKGQLK

-988 AVDEEEKPI
+988 EADEEEKTM
-997 FPAREPEKR
+997 FPAQEPEKR
-1006 IPKFISQEK
+1006 IPKFISQKE

-1036 KSYSYGELD
+1036 RSYSYEELD

-1051 IREGV
+1051 IREGA

-1140 RTADQDGSSLVNRY
+1140 RTADQDGSSLINRY

>member
-39 KITEEEHPLD
+39 KITDEEHPLD

-71 AALDKKVQEF
+71 AALDKKVQES

-92 LIHKAQITTIHSF
+92 LIHKTQITTIHSF

-124 PGEEGQLSLMKEQIL
+124 PGEEGQLSLMREQIL

-168 ELSQYILNLYEKA
+168 ELGQYILNLYEKA

-188 VWLQDA
+188 AWLQDA

-217 DASGVFENALAI
+217 DASGIFENALAI
-229 LKEALETAAAECGPF
+229 LKEALETAEAEGGPY

-254 EILKGFVEAQS
+254 EILNGFAEAES
-265 FGKCCC
+265 FGECCQ
-271 LFEKFKKPTL
+271 LFETFEKPRL
-281 RRDPSKTDAVINPD
+281 NGRRKKTDVIDPK
-295 LQAYCKEL
+295 LQERCKGL
-303 RDHAYKLVEEMRG
+303 RNHAYNLVEEMRG

-348 ERYLQRKIRENLMD
+348 ERYSQRKIRENLMD

-370 LKLLIDHWD
+370 LRLLIDHWD
-379 ESGNPVP
+379 ENDNPVP

-446 PELFLEKYDRY
+446 PELFLEKYHRY
-457 QGPEEEYQLIE
+457 QGPEKEYQLIE

-499 YTKESALV
+499 YTKEAALV

-623 SLLSVVDNI
+623 SLLSVVDNV

-651 EELGWLKIKGKSDHL
+651 EDLGWLKIKGKSEHL
-666 YGCLAEVQDQMPL
+666 YGCLTAVQDQMPL
-679 AKQALEYLE
+679 AKKALNYFEH
-688 RLREEKTCLP
+688 LREEKTCLP

-753 MKQRREYHMDFGEAS
+753 MKQRREYNMDFGEAS

-792 VFVSNLHKKFNQQDS
+792 VFVSNLHKRFNQQDS

-812 FHPDYFVGADV
+812 FHPDYFVGADM
-823 IDPVHRSRST
+823 IDPVHRIRRT

-839 IRRQMKKEALGEEL
+839 ICRQMKKEALGEEL

-869 TGIKKREID
+869 TGIKTKEID

-883 EVSYIDLLESSSY
+883 EISYIDLLESNSY
-896 YDWISKALVHVPAED
+896 YDWISKALVHVPTED
-911 FRLKI
+911 FQLQI

-922 AWMQEKE
+922 AWQQEKE
-929 GIERQLDKQIFLAR
+929 EIERQLDKQIFLAR
-943 IAGEEGR
+943 IAGEEESR
-950 QQEEIRHLRETF
+950 QEEIRRLRETF
-962 AYQYVNQAETKGQLK
+962 AYQYVNQAETRGQLK

-988 AVDEEEKPI
+988 TADEEEETM

-1025 VHKVFELLNFD
+1025 VHKVFELLD
-1036 KSYSYGELD
+1036 LGRTYSYGELD
-1045 EQIRFW
+1045 EQIRLW
-1051 IREGV
+1051 ISQGA
-1056 IGAEY
+1056 IGEEY

-1075 SELGKRVQKAAS
+1075 SDLGKRVRKAAS
-1087 EKKIWKEKQFVI
+1087 QKKVWKEKQFVM
-1099 GVPFSEMSDDERSDS
+1099 GVPFSEMSEDEESSS

-1127 EEDGLVIVDYKTD
+1127 EEDGLVLVDYKTD
-1140 RTADQDGSSLVNRY
+1140 RIKDQDSSILVRRY

-1165 EQISGKK
+1165 EQMTGKK

-1178 YSVFLKKALVL
+1178 YSVFLKEALVL

>member
-39 KITEEEHPLD
+39 KITDEEHPLD

-71 AALDKKVQEF
+71 AALDKKVQES

-92 LIHKAQITTIHSF
+92 LIHKTQITTIHSF

-124 PGEEGQLSLMKEQIL
+124 PGEEGQLSLMREQIL

-168 ELSQYILNLYEKA
+168 ELGQYILNLYEKA

-188 VWLQDA
+188 AWLQDA

-217 DASGVFENALAI
+217 DASGIFENALAI
-229 LKEALETAAAECGPF
+229 LKEALETAEAEGGPY

-254 EILKGFVEAQS
+254 EILNGFAEAES
-265 FGKCCC
+265 FGECCQ
-271 LFEKFKKPTL
+271 LFETFEKPRL
-281 RRDPSKTDAVINPD
+281 NGRRKKTDVIDPK
-295 LQAYCKEL
+295 LQERCKGL
-303 RDHAYKLVEEMRG
+303 RNHAYNLVEEMRG

-348 ERYLQRKIRENLMD
+348 ERYSQRKIRENLMD

-370 LKLLIDHWD
+370 LRLLIDHWD
-379 ESGNPVP
+379 ENDNPVP

-446 PELFLEKYDRY
+446 PELFLEKYHRY
-457 QGPEEEYQLIE
+457 QGPEKEYQLIE

-499 YTKESALV
+499 YTKEAALV

-533 EENALVLEARMIAGK
+533 EENALALEARMIAGK
-548 IKEMVDGE
+548 IKEMVGGE

-623 SLLSVVDNI
+623 SLLSVVDNV

-651 EELGWLKIKGKSDHL
+651 EDLGWLKIKGKSEHL
-666 YGCLAEVQDQMPL
+666 YGCLTAVQDQMPL
-679 AKQALEYLE
+679 AKKALNYFEH
-688 RLREEKTCLP
+688 LREEKTCLP

-753 MKQRREYHMDFGEAS
+753 MKQRREYNMDFGEAS

-792 VFVSNLHKKFNQQDS
+792 VFVSNLHKRFNQQDS

-812 FHPDYFVGADV
+812 FHPDYFVGADM
-823 IDPVHRSRST
+823 IDPVHRIRRT

-839 IRRQMKKEALGEEL
+839 ICRQMKKEALGEEL

-869 TGIKKREID
+869 TGIKTKEID

-883 EVSYIDLLESSSY
+883 EISYIDLLESNSY
-896 YDWISKALVHVPAED
+896 YDWISKALVHVPTED
-911 FRLKI
+911 FQLQI

-922 AWMQEKE
+922 AWQQEKE
-929 GIERQLDKQIFLAR
+929 EIERQLDKQIFLAR
-943 IAGEEGR
+943 IAGEEESR
-950 QQEEIRHLRETF
+950 QEEIRRLRETF
-962 AYQYVNQAETKGQLK
+962 AYQYVNQAETRGQLK

-988 AVDEEEKPI
+988 TADEEEETM

-1025 VHKVFELLNFD
+1025 VHKVFELLD
-1036 KSYSYGELD
+1036 LGRTYSYGELD
-1045 EQIRFW
+1045 EQIRLW
-1051 IREGV
+1051 ISQGA
-1056 IGAEY
+1056 IGEEY

-1075 SELGKRVQKAAS
+1075 SDLGKRVRKAAS
-1087 EKKIWKEKQFVI
+1087 QKKVWKEKQFVM
-1099 GVPFSEMSDDERSDS
+1099 GVPFSEMSEDEESSS

-1127 EEDGLVIVDYKTD
+1127 EEDGLVLVDYKTD
-1140 RTADQDGSSLVNRY
+1140 RIKDQDSSILVRRY

-1165 EQISGKK
+1165 EQMTGKK

-1178 YSVFLKKALVL
+1178 YSVFLKEALVL

>member
-39 KITEEEHPLD
+39 KITDEEHPLD

-71 AALDKKVQEF
+71 AALDKKVQES

-124 PGEEGQLSLMKEQIL
+124 PGEEGQLSLMREQIL

-152 EFIELVESY
+152 QFIELVESY

-168 ELSQYILNLYEKA
+168 ELGQYILNLYEKA

-188 VWLQDA
+188 AWLQDA
-194 RENLQVETLEDLEKS
+194 RENLQVETLEDLENS

-217 DASGVFENALAI
+217 DASGIFENALAI
-229 LKEALETAAAECGPF
+229 LKEALETAEAEGGPY

-254 EILKGFVEAQS
+254 EILNGFAEAES
-265 FGKCCC
+265 FGECCQ
-271 LFEKFKKPTL
+271 LFETFEKPRL
-281 RRDPSKTDAVINPD
+281 NGRRKKTDVIDPK
-295 LQAYCKEL
+295 LQERCKGL
-303 RDHAYKLVEEMRG
+303 RNHAYNLVEEMRG

-348 ERYLQRKIRENLMD
+348 ERYSQRKIRENLMD

-370 LKLLIDHWD
+370 LRLLIDHWD
-379 ESGNPVP
+379 ENDNPVP

-446 PELFLEKYDRY
+446 PELFLEKYHRY
-457 QGPEEEYQLIE
+457 QGPEKEYQLIE

-499 YTKESALV
+499 YTKEAALV

-556 DPLMVTGEDEQ
+556 DPLMVMGEDEQ

-623 SLLSVVDNI
+623 SLLSVVDNM

-651 EELGWLKIKGKSDHL
+651 EDLGWLKIKGKSEHL
-666 YGCLAEVQDQMPL
+666 YSCLTAVQDQMPL
-679 AKQALEYLE
+679 AKKALNYLE
-688 RLREEKTCLP
+688 HLREEKTCLP

-753 MKQRREYHMDFGEAS
+753 MKQRREYNMDFGEAS

-792 VFVSNLHKKFNQQDS
+792 VFVSNLHKRFNQQDS

-812 FHPDYFVGADV
+812 FHPDYFVGADM
-823 IDPVHRSRST
+823 IDPVHRIRRT

-839 IRRQMKKEALGEEL
+839 ICRQMKKEALGEEL

-869 TGIKKREID
+869 TGIKTKEID

-883 EVSYIDLLESSSY
+883 EISYIDLLESNSY
-896 YDWISKALVHVPAED
+896 YDWISKALVHVPTED
-911 FRLKI
+911 FQLQI

-922 AWMQEKE
+922 AWQQEKE
-929 GIERQLDKQIFLAR
+929 EIERQLDKQIFLAR
-943 IAGEEGR
+943 IAGEEESR
-950 QQEEIRHLRETF
+950 QEEIRRLRETF
-962 AYQYVNQAETKGQLK
+962 AYQYVNQAETRGQLK

-988 AVDEEEKPI
+988 TADEEEETM

-1025 VHKVFELLNFD
+1025 VHKVFELLD
-1036 KSYSYGELD
+1036 LGRTYSYGELD
-1045 EQIRFW
+1045 EQIRLW
-1051 IREGV
+1051 ISQGA
-1056 IGAEY
+1056 IGEEY

-1075 SELGKRVQKAAS
+1075 SDLGKRVRKAAS
-1087 EKKIWKEKQFVI
+1087 QKKVWKEKQFVM
-1099 GVPFSEMSDDERSDS
+1099 GVPFSEMSEDEESSS

-1127 EEDGLVIVDYKTD
+1127 EEDGLVLVDYKTD
-1140 RTADQDGSSLVNRY
+1140 RIKDQDSSILVRRY

-1165 EQISGKK
+1165 EQMTGKK

-1178 YSVFLKKALVL
+1178 YSVFLKEALVL

>member
-39 KITEEEHPLD
+39 KITDEEHPLD

-71 AALDKKVQEF
+71 AALDKKVQES

-124 PGEEGQLSLMKEQIL
+124 PGEEGQLSLMREQIL

-152 EFIELVESY
+152 QFIELVESY

-168 ELSQYILNLYEKA
+168 ELGQYILNLYEKA

-188 VWLQDA
+188 AWLQDA

-217 DASGVFENALAI
+217 DASGIFENALAI
-229 LKEALETAAAECGPF
+229 LKEALETAEAEGGPY

-254 EILKGFVEAQS
+254 EILNGFAEAES
-265 FGKCCC
+265 FGECCQ
-271 LFEKFKKPTL
+271 LFETFEKPRL
-281 RRDPSKTDAVINPD
+281 NGRRKKTDVIDPK
-295 LQAYCKEL
+295 LQERCKGL
-303 RDHAYKLVEEMRG
+303 RNHAYNLVEEMRG

-348 ERYLQRKIRENLMD
+348 ERYSQRKIRENLMD

-370 LKLLIDHWD
+370 LRLLIDHWD
-379 ESGNPVP
+379 ENDNPVP

-446 PELFLEKYDRY
+446 PELFLEKYHRY
-457 QGPEEEYQLIE
+457 QGPEKEYQLIE

-499 YTKESALV
+499 YTKEAALV

-556 DPLMVTGEDEQ
+556 DPLMVMGEDEQ

-623 SLLSVVDNI
+623 SLLSVVDNM

-651 EELGWLKIKGKSDHL
+651 EDLGWLKIKGKSEHL
-666 YGCLAEVQDQMPL
+666 YGCLTAVQDQMPL
-679 AKQALEYLE
+679 AKKALNYLE
-688 RLREEKTCLP
+688 HLREEKTCLP

-753 MKQRREYHMDFGEAS
+753 MKQRREYNMDFGEAS

-792 VFVSNLHKKFNQQDS
+792 VFVSNLHKRFNQQDS

-812 FHPDYFVGADV
+812 FHPDYFVGADM
-823 IDPVHRSRST
+823 IDPVHRIRRT

-839 IRRQMKKEALGEEL
+839 ICRQMKKEALGEEL

-869 TGIKKREID
+869 TGIKTKEID

-883 EVSYIDLLESSSY
+883 EISYIDLLESNSY
-896 YDWISKALVHVPAED
+896 YDWISKALVHVPTED
-911 FRLKI
+911 FQLQI

-922 AWMQEKE
+922 AWQQEKE
-929 GIERQLDKQIFLAR
+929 EIERQLDKQIFLAR
-943 IAGEEGR
+943 IAGEEESR
-950 QQEEIRHLRETF
+950 QEEIRRLRETF
-962 AYQYVNQAETKGQLK
+962 AYQYVNQAETRGQLK

-988 AVDEEEKPI
+988 TADEEEETM

-1025 VHKVFELLNFD
+1025 VHKVFELLD
-1036 KSYSYGELD
+1036 LGRTYSYGELD
-1045 EQIRFW
+1045 EQIRLW
-1051 IREGV
+1051 ISQGA
-1056 IGAEY
+1056 IGEEY

-1075 SELGKRVQKAAS
+1075 SDLGKRVRKAAS
-1087 EKKIWKEKQFVI
+1087 QKKVWKEKQFVM
-1099 GVPFSEMSDDERSDS
+1099 GVPFSEMSEDEESSS

-1127 EEDGLVIVDYKTD
+1127 EEDGLVLVDYKTD
-1140 RTADQDGSSLVNRY
+1140 RIKDQDSSILVRRY

-1165 EQISGKK
+1165 EQMTGKK

-1178 YSVFLKKALVL
+1178 YSVFLKEALVL